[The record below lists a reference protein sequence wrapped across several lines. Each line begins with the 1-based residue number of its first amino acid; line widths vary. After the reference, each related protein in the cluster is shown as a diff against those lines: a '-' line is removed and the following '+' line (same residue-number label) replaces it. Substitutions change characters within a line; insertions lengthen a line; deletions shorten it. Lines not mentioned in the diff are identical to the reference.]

1 MTKIEPGAVYT
12 KDPDVVFRKIAD
24 EFVLVPIR
32 QKAVDL
38 RSIYTLNE
46 TAAFAWGALDGKNTV
61 KDVTESMASEFDVEA
76 SSAASDVS
84 DMLSQLEAL
93 SFIKK
98 A

>member
-1 MTKIEPGAVYT
+1 MVKIEPGAVYV
-12 KDPDVVFRKIAD
+12 KNPDVVFRSIAD

-46 TAAFAWGALDGKNTV
+46 TAAFVWGSLDGAKTV
-61 KDVTESMASEFDVEA
+61 KEVADKVSGEFDADPSCVV
-76 SSAASDVS
+76 SDVS
-84 DMLSQLEAL
+84 EILFQLETL

-98 A
+98 T